1 MKRNKLNNVLKAY
14 FLLSGKLRLTG
25 FLFFCLIQICFSQ
38 SNTDT
43 QQYDL
48 NDPRNP
54 DCPCHKYQKMAD
66 DEYAKLKKKNKNKQQ
81 QEISDDE
88 NFKNSDIGKIQ
99 FNEIKHP
106 ANRVDSGFTNKRKR
120 KKVKALVHQIS
131 FFTRGVKKRKIKPDY
146 SVCFK
151 W

>member
-25 FLFFCLIQICFSQ
+25 FLFFCLTQICFSQ
-38 SNTDT
+38 SNADM

-66 DEYAKLKKKNKNKQQ
+66 DEYEKLNKKNKNNQQ
-81 QEISDDE
+81 QEISDEE
-88 NFKNSDIGKIQ
+88 NFKNLDVRKIQ
-99 FNEIKHP
+99 FNEIKSSP
-106 ANRVDSGFTNKRKR
+106 NRVNSDYTNKRKR
-120 KKVKALVHQIS
+120 KRLVALTRQIN
-131 FFTRGVKKRKIKPDY
+131 FFKQGAKTRKIKPDY

>member
-1 MKRNKLNNVLKAY
+1 
-14 FLLSGKLRLTG
+14 
-25 FLFFCLIQICFSQ
+25 
-38 SNTDT
+38 
-43 QQYDL
+43 
-48 NDPRNP
+48 
-54 DCPCHKYQKMAD
+54 
-66 DEYAKLKKKNKNKQQ
+66 LKKKNKNKQQ